1 MPRASRQALRRLV
14 AHNASP
20 EQSGSSNRQRDSTRR
35 ESRPRDRSS
44 GGSSRHSNA
53 SEEERIP
60 AWAQTL
66 LDAQKESDQ
75 RLKSLEH
82 EIKETG
88 KRASKK
94 RERSPAPEFK
104 YKRNKIQFDI
114 NKSVME
120 KIETALEISDDE
132 ERSATLN
139 EGKDILV
146 QCNKH
151 IKLAEKYGWETVDC
165 YVEEP
170 LASDSDDDKKI
181 RHAIKESK
189 AMKEEKRK
197 SSRTVVKP
205 QSVQSRLGSPASSQ
219 RNLNDVNFRQNLSKR
234 PGGPSSSD
242 ATCFRCG
249 RRGHIARV
257 CRSPVANNEPG
268 RTVTN

>member
-1 MPRASRQALRRLV
+1 MPRASGQALRHLE

-20 EQSGSSNRQRDSTRR
+20 EQSGASNRQRDSTRR
-35 ESRPRDRSS
+35 ESRPRDHSL

-88 KRASKK
+88 KQASKK
-94 RERSPAPEFK
+94 RERSPSPEFK
-104 YKRNKIQFDI
+104 DKQNKIQFDI

-120 KIETALEISDDE
+120 KIENALEILDDE

-146 QCNKH
+146 QRKKH
-151 IKLAEKYGWETVDC
+151 IKLAEKYNWETVDC
-165 YVEEP
+165 HVEEP

-181 RHAIKESK
+181 RRAIKESK

-197 SSRTVVKP
+197 SAQTVVKP
-205 QSVQSRLGSPASSQ
+205 QSVQSRLGSLAG
-219 RNLNDVNFRQNLSKR
+219 LNI
-234 PGGPSSSD
+234 
-242 ATCFRCG
+242 ATCG
-249 RRGHIARV
+249 
-257 CRSPVANNEPG
+257 VANATGFEPLA
-268 RTVTN
+268 TNFSLLVASLATAILSYFIYFFIF